1 MVFDMRVFGDH
12 KLILSASKILYD
24 TSQSSLNP
32 AKRNECGSNQSSTT
46 LSPNNLLAYLF
57 TFLCFFFFVY
67 KQLHNNLFLSFL
79 CFFTFWAVSKIGKTH
94 AQETIRTE
102 IESETNQQRKRI
114 DDHWGQDLGY
124 RISTL
129 NLTYC
134 PGNRLGLLS
143 KLLASDW
150 PI

>member
-79 CFFTFWAVSKIGKTH
+79 CFFLLFEQSVKSGR
-94 AQETIRTE
+94 RTPKKQYVPR
-102 IESETNQQRKRI
+102 SNPRPTNREKE
-114 DDHWGQDLGY
+114 
-124 RISTL
+124 
-129 NLTYC
+129 
-134 PGNRLGLLS
+134 
-143 KLLASDW
+143 
-150 PI
+150 